1 MWAVWASPTERTRLI
16 GIVMIG
22 MSNKSCSTQNKSH
35 TFINSNKEKTQTDI
49 QLLGP
54 RNLIEPHHK
63 LKNTKTIWA
72 MCNEGQG

>member
-16 GIVMIG
+16 GIVMTG
-22 MSNKSCSTQNKSH
+22 MSNKSCSTQNK
-35 TFINSNKEKTQTDI
+35 FINSNKKTQTNI

-63 LKNTKTIWA
+63 LKKHQN
-72 MCNEGQG
+72 NLGNVQ